1 MKIYCQ
7 RADVILTVSEFSRQE
22 IHHYLGIPLE
32 KIHVVYNGVDPEQYH
47 PDYREGRIQEVKAKY
62 NIPGSYILYLGTL
75 EPRKNIETLIRAYQR
90 LLTAGPSRFGQPP
103 SAFPKLV
110 LAGKKGWLY
119 DSIFQLVKEFH
130 LENQVIFTGYVD
142 ESDAAPLLCGA
153 RMFVFPSLYE
163 GFGIPPL
170 EAMAC
175 GTPVIVSDCA
185 SLPEVVGDAGL
196 LVPPTDIEKLAE
208 SMNRLLKDDQ
218 LHAALREV
226 GLKRAGQ
233 FTWKASAKKLVQ
245 IYRMMGSNSK
255 E

>member
-1 MKIYCQ
+1 M
-7 RADVILTVSEFSRQE
+7 
-22 IHHYLGIPLE
+22 
-32 KIHVVYNGVDPEQYH
+32 
-47 PDYREGRIQEVKAKY
+47 
-62 NIPGSYILYLGTL
+62 
-75 EPRKNIETLIRAYQR
+75 
-90 LLTAGPSRFGQPP
+90 
-103 SAFPKLV
+103 
-110 LAGKKGWLY
+110 
-119 DSIFQLVKEFH
+119 
-130 LENQVIFTGYVD
+130 IFTGYVD

-208 SMNRLLKDDQ
+208 NMNRLLKDDH
-218 LHAALREV
+218 LHTALREA
-226 GLKRAGQ
+226 GLKRVGQ

-245 IYRMMGSNSK
+245 IYRMMEPDSQ